1 MSVIII
7 DGRVTAVW
15 CNSVANLAAP
25 TAAEANG
32 GVRLEGLI
40 TPDGLDIKIGT
51 GSVPSSN
58 LGSKFSTTRAG
69 RITPEVSVTFHHDS
83 PTDTAWNLFQYRTVG
98 VLLVRRGGID
108 KATSFASGQR
118 VAAYPLESGMSD
130 EVKPAPDSTDDFM
143 VPFFVYLDPEPRAV
157 IA

>member
-1 MSVIII
+1 MAVIII
-7 DGRVTAVW
+7 DGRVRVTW

-32 GVRLEGLI
+32 GTPLEGLI

-51 GSVPSSN
+51 GSVNSSN
-58 LGSKFSTTRAG
+58 LGSKFTTARAG
-69 RITPEVSVTFHHDS
+69 RITPEVSITFHHD
-83 PTDTAWNLFQYRTVG
+83 TVDTAFNLFQYRTTG
-98 VLLVRRGGID
+98 VLLVRRGID
-108 KATSFASGQR
+108 KATAFASGQP
-118 VAAYPLESGMSD
+118 VQALPLEAGMAD
-130 EVKPAPDSTDDFM
+130 EQKPAPDSTHDFM